1 MFEDSA
7 NANTAFEIFGN
18 KMRLQVCFLTQIGEK
33 MRDIEDLKA
42 EFEAL
47 RENGE
52 FCSDGSCSTEGEVDL
67 KDYPSYT
74 EALYAK
80 IAAPNASG
88 IYLSR
93 WDIKEIAD
101 VAGDSM
107 AIHPRKRMFELLMK
121 YAVSQER
128 MQSVLDA
135 LEEHMERKIEIYEEL
150 QENFPRSKVIFEE
163 KIAKAR
169 KTIKSFPHIIKEYF

>member
-1 MFEDSA
+1 MNNIDEL
-7 NANTAFEIFGN
+7 
-18 KMRLQVCFLTQIGEK
+18 R
-33 MRDIEDLKA
+33 A
-42 EFEAL
+42 EFEAMKDS
-47 RENGE
+47 GA
-52 FCSDGSCSTEGEVDL
+52 FCSDGSCESEEEVDL

-74 EALYAK
+74 EALYAQ
-80 IAAPNASG
+80 IVAPSSSG

-107 AIHPRKRMFELLMK
+107 SIHPRKRMFEMLMK

-135 LEEHMERKIEIYEEL
+135 LEEHIERKIEIYEEI
-150 QENFPRSKVIFEE
+150 QETFPHSKVVFED

-169 KTIKSFPHIIKEYF
+169 RTINTFPHIIKEYF